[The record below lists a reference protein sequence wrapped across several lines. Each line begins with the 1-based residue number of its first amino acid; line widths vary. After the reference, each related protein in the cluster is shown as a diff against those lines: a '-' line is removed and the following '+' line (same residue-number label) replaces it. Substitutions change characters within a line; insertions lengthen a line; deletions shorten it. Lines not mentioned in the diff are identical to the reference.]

1 MKKVSCV
8 SRTAAAAA
16 AALLLLSGCE
26 TPVPIWQPPLGSGET
41 SGAGSQTVTPGTAP
55 VTDLSTSD
63 VKQPAP
69 VVQAQS
75 PDPTTSF
82 STEFDAAAAAP
93 VPMQPGFVITG
104 QGIDDGS
111 PAILITLD
119 ARNKDSS
126 ILSRRLVLR
135 IPEAMATRVGIET
148 PSGVE
153 PVSKWL
159 EEADRK
165 STRLNSSHSRRSRM
179 PSSA

>member
-75 PDPTTSF
+75 PGLPQATTASLK
-82 STEFDAAAAAP
+82 T
-93 VPMQPGFVITG
+93 V
-104 QGIDDGS
+104 
-111 PAILITLD
+111 
-119 ARNKDSS
+119 
-126 ILSRRLVLR
+126 
-135 IPEAMATRVGIET
+135 MATVIF
-148 PSGVE
+148 
-153 PVSKWL
+153 
-159 EEADRK
+159 
-165 STRLNSSHSRRSRM
+165 
-179 PSSA
+179 

>member
-111 PAILITLD
+111 
-119 ARNKDSS
+119 
-126 ILSRRLVLR
+126 LR
-135 IPEAMATRVGIET
+135 F
-148 PSGVE
+148 
-153 PVSKWL
+153 
-159 EEADRK
+159 
-165 STRLNSSHSRRSRM
+165 
-179 PSSA
+179 